1 MRETGRPVVVFVS
14 NTAKVTGLEVTVEP
28 FEGIISETESEPVAV
43 MLLRE
48 FDNISVTAESIN
60 TTERTLLSLNRSQT
74 KENR

>member
-1 MRETGRPVVVFVS
+1 MVVFVS

-28 FEGIISETESEPVAV
+28 FEGMISETESEPVAV

-48 FDNISVTAESIN
+48 FDKISVTAESTN
-60 TTERTLLSLNRSQT
+60 TTERTLLSLNRPQT